1 MELGPPNPYRE
12 EEEEEDRSAAI
23 LGDAVV
29 IEDDA
34 ATTDLHTASMSDDID
49 DIQSDKILLL
59 LVELELMNDDNDT
72 VVDDVFDAP
81 ETILL
86 RSREPPPHV
95 GDKIELV
102 ESSLG
107 RGES

>member
-1 MELGPPNPYRE
+1 MMEE
-12 EEEEEDRSAAI
+12 
-23 LGDAVV
+23 
-29 IEDDA
+29 DA

-59 LVELELMNDDNDT
+59 LLVELEWVGDENDT
-72 VVDDVFDAP
+72 VVDDVFVAAP

-86 RSREPPPHV
+86 LRSTPPPPKPPHV
-95 GDKIELV
+95 GDKMELV
-102 ESSLG
+102 DSSLG